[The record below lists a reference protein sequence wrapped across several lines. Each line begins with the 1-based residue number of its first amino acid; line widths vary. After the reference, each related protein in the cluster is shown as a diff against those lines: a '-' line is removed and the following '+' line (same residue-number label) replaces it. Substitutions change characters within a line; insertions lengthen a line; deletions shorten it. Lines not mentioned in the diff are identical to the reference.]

1 MKLYHKILL
10 CLFLLLGVT
19 IWEFVTVEPV
29 QADPGGVIPPATHV
43 ILLDV
48 SGSMSSNNPK
58 YGQYGTYANGF
69 ADSVVQ
75 LFAGLLAPDGKTLR
89 AEDNVVI
96 MPFTSDGAAGGRV
109 RKVVKGLTLADF
121 VKALNDPN
129 QVPGPGDGGWGKG
142 MVPHLK
148 RAMDLPGAADGV
160 KGIRFY
166 WILTDNG
173 LGNAP
178 GQDPFPYYRQLR
190 DDERFSHVWFMPLN
204 CLPKGNGNLVLYL
217 ILQHTDEDSVWTN
230 DLFKL
235 LQERLNGKIWPN
247 FKREIVSFRPLIK
260 KVKIDGKESR
270 ALILKTSDFETSENA
285 GSENDE
291 WDRAVTGL
299 DGSYEVPMTCDEQG
313 NYQGE
318 LRFKA
323 ALPDG
328 WKLKRLTG
336 AKYKVTDKSPDDVD
350 IRIDPSGASADQSN
364 QFPITL
370 SFLINK
376 DDAEQL
382 IKDGASANLTLSCRG
397 LTKVSFRDSSVDG
410 SALAINPELLR
421 GVENLD
427 VVLNYLVL
435 DSRTLNEEQ
444 SLPWMF
450 NDIKVTLSLEKKSKT
465 GLVVVFG
472 IATIVLL
479 IGIGLLIMAF
489 TRGSKY
495 RFCYKIFAKSGS
507 ELQNGELDFTLG
519 GRVRKAEL
527 DIDGSKFVSI
537 SKSDEDFLV
546 LFADQEPSANEY
558 MEDSLEDL
566 SGALEQNHELFSL
579 AETYSHSMPD
589 GRSVTWHIEKGSG
602 AGESDPYVPQEQS
615 QEEYI

>member
-96 MPFTSDGAAGGRV
+96 MPFTSDGADGGRV

-291 WDRAVTGL
+291 WDRAV
-299 DGSYEVPMTCDEQG
+299 
-313 NYQGE
+313 
-318 LRFKA
+318 
-323 ALPDG
+323 
-328 WKLKRLTG
+328 
-336 AKYKVTDKSPDDVD
+336 DVD

>member
-96 MPFTSDGAAGGRV
+96 MPFTSDGADGGRV

-190 DDERFSHVWFMPLN
+190 DDERFSHVWFMLLN

-370 SFLINK
+370 SFLIN
-376 DDAEQL
+376 
-382 IKDGASANLTLSCRG
+382 
-397 LTKVSFRDSSVDG
+397 
-410 SALAINPELLR
+410 
-421 GVENLD
+421 
-427 VVLNYLVL
+427 VLNYLVL